1 VGKVIKVGVVGV
13 GNMGFHHARIY
24 SQLAESGLVELVG
37 VADINYERALS
48 VAKTFKTKAFKD
60 YRELLESVDAV
71 SIATPTETH
80 RDVALKFI
88 SAGKHVLVEKPIA
101 SNVKE
106 ALELVKKAEEK
117 HVVLMVGHV
126 ERYNP
131 AVVKLREITRNGLL
145 GKPVTITAKRVGPF
159 NPGVA
164 KTSIIVDLAIHDI
177 DVINSLLNS
186 YVLSVYARSRRVHP
200 SSLEDDYGLI
210 TLSYENQVDAVVETN
225 RLTPYKMR
233 SLEVVGTKGIA
244 ILNYIDQ
251 KITIYDEEWVRE
263 AIIQREEPLKLELLN
278 FIRVVEGIDKPIVT
292 NKQAIYALLI
302 SEAALESSRRN
313 KLVLIRDF
321 IAEKGYEIYEIIM

>member
-1 VGKVIKVGVVGV
+1 MIKVGVVGV

>member
-1 VGKVIKVGVVGV
+1 MIKVGVVGV

-251 KITIYDEEWVRE
+251 KITVYDEEWVRE